1 MSDSKAESTT
11 VGLESVDTF
20 CYYLGDMLSA
30 GGGVEEAVRC
40 RGEMCLGASSM
51 SLCRF

>member
-1 MSDSKAESTT
+1 MSDSKPASTT

-20 CYYLGDMLSA
+20 CYLGDMLSA

-40 RGEMCLGASSM
+40 RVRCACMGQVQ
-51 SLCRF
+51 